1 MNILLIQKI
10 SAIAGS
16 EFYILKLLPELQ
28 KNGLNVRMIVLYE
41 PAYEKVIDEFTA
53 KLDESNI
60 PSHRI
65 IAGKFPGPSVI
76 RKISN
81 IISTYDIA
89 LVHSNLIYSDLTIGL
104 TRLFSKKSFKIIS
117 VKHGY
122 EATYAAKY
130 GIDPSHKRIDFTYV
144 VFKLTEK
151 LIDRTIFITEGLQ
164 KLYVGLGITKMEQ
177 SEIIH
182 FGFDFD
188 DNYKVDDSLK
198 MGHPQLVIVGRL
210 EHVKGHRFAFA
221 ALKALK
227 DKYPDISLIVVGW
240 GALTDQLKEMAQTA
254 GLEKHVHFV
263 GRKTNPRDYMASSD
277 VVLMPSVAEGFGI
290 VLLEAASV
298 KKPVVAFDVYSPKEL
313 FLHNKEILL
322 AKAFDVAD
330 YTNQIDSLL
339 SNKDFYDEISE
350 NFFLKLKNYYSLE
363 RMVQQTIAAYKRTL
377 SS

>member
-1 MNILLIQKI
+1 MNVLLIQKI

-28 KNGLNVRMIVLYE
+28 KNGLNVRMVVMYE

-81 IISTYDIA
+81 IISIHDIS
-89 LVHSNLIYSDLTIGL
+89 LVHSNLVFSDLTIGL
-104 TRLFSKKSFKIIS
+104 TKLFSRKSFKIVS

-144 VFKLTEK
+144 VFKLAESFV
-151 LIDRTIFITEGLQ
+151 DRTIFITEGLQ
-164 KLYVGLGITKMEQ
+164 KLYVGLGITKLER

-198 MGHPQLVIVGRL
+198 FGHPQLVIVGRL

-221 ALKALK
+221 ALKTLK
-227 DKYPDISLIVVGW
+227 NKYPNISLVVVGW
-240 GALTDQLKEMAQTA
+240 GSLTENLKEMAQLA
-254 GLEKHVHFV
+254 GLENNVHFV

-313 FLHNKEILL
+313 FCHNKEILL
-322 AKAFDVAD
+322 AKAFDVEE
-330 YTNQIDSLL
+330 YTNHIDSLL

-350 NFFLKLKNYYSLE
+350 NFFVKLKNYYSLN
-363 RMVQQTIAAYKRTL
+363 RMVNQTIEAYNRAL